1 MFYTKN
7 STSDDDD
14 EYNESVDDAVD
25 TFYTPDKY
33 KRNTKFK
40 PQNSTYQ
47 NQKYYKQNHPSKTST
62 NWRSNQ
68 QTKTSKGKNP
78 QQNG

>member
-14 EYNESVDDAVD
+14 EYDNESVDNAVD

-33 KRNTKFK
+33 KRNTKSK
-40 PQNSTYQ
+40 P
-47 NQKYYKQNHPSKTST
+47 
-62 NWRSNQ
+62 
-68 QTKTSKGKNP
+68 
-78 QQNG
+78 